1 MTRFINII
9 ILGFVLITT
18 GCATMVTGTTQTI
31 QIKSEPSNATIK
43 VDGNH
48 PLAGQE
54 LTFDIELVEIAATSK
69 TSSTLTSVPLREALA
84 NGKPTLAEFGRGVCI
99 PCKEM
104 KPILEK
110 LATEYEGR
118 LNVVIVEVD
127 DNMDLTRQYGIM
139 AIPTQI
145 VFDSNGK
152 EVARHIGLWPREEII
167 AQLEEMGIE

>member
-1 MTRFINII
+1 MPKELTLKKVFWN
-9 ILGFVLITT
+9 
-18 GCATMVTGTTQTI
+18 GTAI
-31 QIKSEPSNATIK
+31 YCDKWPFPSARSVVNCP
-43 VDGNH
+43 GNH

-54 LTFDIELVEIAATSK
+54 LTFDIELVEIVTAGKAGSA
-69 TSSTLTSVPLREALA
+69 LTSIPLREALA

-110 LATEYEGR
+110 LAVEYKGK
-118 LNVVIVEVD
+118 LNVVIVEID

-145 VFDSNGK
+145 IFDQHGK
-152 EVARHIGLWPREEII
+152 EITRHTGFWAREQIQSQLWS
-167 AQLEEMGIE
+167 MGID